1 MNSCGLLMYVCLPLL
16 SAGCTVSVVDG
27 RLTRQEVKA
36 AFDERDEL
44 IKYLA
49 TKIETLEKKGGGQ

>member
-1 MNSCGLLMYVCLPLL
+1 MYVCLPLL